1 MNVALG
7 QARPT
12 GCKFAGSETPA
23 YIKLGENGAHS
34 LAVYFVCIEADRY
47 GGFIKDE
54 YCS

>member
-23 YIKLGENGAHS
+23 YIKLGENGAHIVW
-34 LAVYFVCIEADRY
+34 LRILCA
-47 GGFIKDE
+47 
-54 YCS
+54 